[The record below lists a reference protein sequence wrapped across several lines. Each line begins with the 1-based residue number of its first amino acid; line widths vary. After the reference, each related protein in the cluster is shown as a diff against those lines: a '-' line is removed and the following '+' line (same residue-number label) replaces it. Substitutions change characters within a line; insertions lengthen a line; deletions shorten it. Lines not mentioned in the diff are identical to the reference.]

1 MCGDGDKKEAVV
13 GPMYDEGTA
22 HKILDEEAVLVE
34 GDDTTRRRNIAV
46 ILLLLGTVHLWP
58 GAQPQDGNDGNYLV
72 LSNRTEKATRT
83 SHEKDPTLFAAAA
96 NTTIK
101 DFWRTYR
108 LGDWVLN
115 TGKVAAPTKESWFR
129 DSIAWE
135 YLVELDEISNGTL
148 VGDRPVKH
156 PLKYDEDV
164 FCNVVKRRGK
174 SLTQVTRAG
183 DVVLHLRLGDTLD
196 TAMQSE
202 EVKDAFEYG
211 VSIVPSQIRRMINKH
226 NSLGWW
232 NYVKSKCFYENA
244 IQKIE
249 QIEKER
255 DQKIGSNGTTVA
267 HTQQKRRLIIVGS
280 AVHQNVPSNN
290 RNSLKY
296 AELVQ
301 QFFAEKG
308 YNVTLRLDYGTPD
321 DDMVWMSTHSPIFV
335 GAGGGF
341 SKLVADCVEN
351 FGGVSLRPFVQK
363 GVLSPIEEPCWTAPK
378 PSKNLQ
384 NYSWESAGW
393 HGKSVWSGRK
403 NYPPDET
410 VW

>member
-1 MCGDGDKKEAVV
+1 MNAFG
-13 GPMYDEGTA
+13 GPMYDEATA
-22 HKILDEEAVLVE
+22 RKILEEEVHVE
-34 GDDTTRRRNIAV
+34 GNDATRRRSIAV
-46 ILLLLGTVHLWP
+46 ILLLLLGTVHLWL
-58 GAQPQDGNDGNYLV
+58 GAQPQDGNDGSYLV
-72 LSNRTEKATRT
+72 LSNRTTTATAT
-83 SHEKDPTLFAAAA
+83 FAEAV

-101 DFWRTYR
+101 DYWRTYR

-115 TGKVAAPTKESWFR
+115 TGKVAAQTHESWFNE
-129 DSIAWE
+129 SIAYE
-135 YLVELDEISNGTL
+135 YLVALDAKSNGTL
-148 VGDRPVKH
+148 VGDQPVRH
-156 PLKYDEDV
+156 PLAYDKDV
-164 FCNVVKRRGK
+164 FCDVVKRRGETDPT
-174 SLTQVTRAG
+174 SLIQKTRPG

-196 TAMQSE
+196 TSMLLE

-211 VSIVPSQIRRMINKH
+211 VSIVPSQIRRMIDKH

-232 NYVKSKCFYENA
+232 NYVKSKCYYENA

-255 DQKIGSNGTTVA
+255 DRNTGSNGTTVA

-280 AVHQNVPSNN
+280 AVHQNDPSNN

-308 YNVTLRLDYGTPD
+308 YKVTLRLDYGTPD

-341 SKLVADCVEN
+341 SKLVADCVES

-363 GVLSPIEEPCWTAPK
+363 DLLSPIEEPCWTAPK
-378 PSKNLQ
+378 PLKDLK

-393 HGKSVWSGRK
+393 HGKSAWSGRK